1 MICMYEAVLV
11 VDVFEN
17 FQSMCLEVYE
27 LDFAR
32 FLTVP
37 GLSGEAALK
46 NKSKIRSINYYW
58 YVINGRKRW

>member
-1 MICMYEAVLV
+1 MICIVKAILV

-17 FQSMCLEVYE
+17 FQNMCLEVYE

-46 NKSKIRSINYYW
+46 NKSKIRSINYY
-58 YVINGRKRW
+58 

>member
-46 NKSKIRSINYYW
+46 NKSKIRSINYY
-58 YVINGRKRW
+58 